1 MESNKQSLS
10 LGELFGQLS
19 TDMSFLVRQ
28 EIELAKTEMTEKAT
42 KAGKNVGFMIAG
54 AAVAYMGV
62 LVLLAAAT
70 IGLGQFLDMWLSA
83 LIIGLIVTAIGT
95 FLMQKGMATLQE
107 MEMTPQ
113 KTVESLKE
121 DKEWLQQHTP

>member
-1 MESNKQSLS
+1 MQNNKQNLS

-28 EIELAKTEMTEKAT
+28 EIELAKTEMTEKAS
-42 KAGKNVGFMIAG
+42 KAVKNIGFLVVGGTIAYAG
-54 AAVAYMGV
+54 L

-70 IGLGQFLDMWLSA
+70 FALAELVGGWLAA
-83 LIIGLIVTAIGT
+83 LIVGLIVIAIGIV
-95 FLMQKGMATLQE
+95 LVLKGINTLKE

-113 KTVESLKE
+113 KTIQSLKE
-121 DKEWLQQHTP
+121 DKEWLQEHTP

>member
-1 MESNKQSLS
+1 MESKQSLS
-10 LGELFGQLS
+10 LGELFGKLS

-42 KAGKNVGFMIAG
+42 KAGKNVGFLIAG
-54 AAVAYMGV
+54 AAVAYTGA

-70 IGLGQFLDMWLSA
+70 IALGQFIEMWLAA

-95 FLMQKGMATLQE
+95 FLMQKGITTLQE
-107 MEMTPQ
+107 MEVTPQ